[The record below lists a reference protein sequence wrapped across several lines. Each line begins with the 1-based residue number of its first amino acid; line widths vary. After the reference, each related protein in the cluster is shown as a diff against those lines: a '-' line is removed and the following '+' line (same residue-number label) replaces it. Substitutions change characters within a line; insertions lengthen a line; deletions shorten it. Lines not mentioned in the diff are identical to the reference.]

1 MKYRKNSVKGRG
13 FERGATAGI
22 ARWGSEEM
30 AAKRATVLPR
40 QRWYGPWFA
49 EQMRAM
55 LYGPQTAMQRM
66 TKAVKV

>member
-13 FERGATAGI
+13 FERGATTGHSP
-22 ARWGSEEM
+22 WGSEW
-30 AAKRATVLPR
+30 PR
-40 QRWYGPWFA
+40 SGQPSARSVGMGRVC

-55 LYGPQTAMQRM
+55 LYGPETAMQRM